1 MTVNLSKLELSVQTD
16 EVLGQMRSLLEK
28 AKAKH
33 PEVFVSLRIER
44 LSVERGMLVIVGDVK
59 KVFWY
64 QFVARVSIG
73 RNGDGEEV
81 AFTLSSIKLNSIL
94 LSVLKFAFDHV
105 SSATV
110 EEKVMRVVSKKI
122 STIEH
127 CSVVGSSLLVD
138 VGALVARFGIAVVS
152 KIDRIDIG
160 AQSIVFSIA

>member
-1 MTVNLSKLELSVQTD
+1 MTVNLSKLELSVPTN

-33 PEVFVSLRIER
+33 PEAFASLRIDH
-44 LSVERGMLVIVGDVK
+44 LSVERGMLVVVGEVK

-73 RNGDGEEV
+73 RTGDGEEV

-94 LSVLKFAFDHV
+94 LSFLKFAFDHV

-110 EEKVMRVVSKKI
+110 EEKVMQVISKKI

-160 AQSIVFSIA
+160 SQSIVFSIA